1 MGVYDLPQV
10 YIEKTMM
17 KSLKKENLFTNQKE
31 INRAIRAAVN
41 QFRKFLKYKRK
52 KK

>member
-1 MGVYDLPQV
+1 
-10 YIEKTMM
+10 M
-17 KSLKKENLFTNQKE
+17 KEGLLANQKE

-41 QFRKFLKYKRK
+41 QFKRFLKHKRK

>member
-31 INRAIRAAVN
+31 IDRAIRAAVE
-41 QFRKFLKYKRK
+41 QFRKYKRK